1 MRTKFEEYTE
11 QERAIITDLARRDYA
26 DMTKDEV
33 MLFAE
38 WESTKAYIESDL
50 EAKRKALE
58 DETKAKIELAR
69 QTEQTALNTLEA
81 MAEAAKTRL
90 KAVEDGQAK

>member
-26 DMTKDEV
+26 DMTKEEV

-81 MAEAAKTRL
+81 MAEAAKARL
-90 KAVEDGQAK
+90 KAVEYGQA

>member
-26 DMTKDEV
+26 DMTKEEV

-50 EAKRKALE
+50 EAKRQALE

-69 QTEQTALNTLEA
+69 KTEQTALDTLEA
-81 MAEAAKTRL
+81 MAQAAKERL
-90 KAVEDGQAK
+90 KKVENGQA

>member
-1 MRTKFEEYTE
+1 MRESYGDYTE

-38 WESTKAYIESDL
+38 WQATKAFIESNL
-50 EAKRKALE
+50 EMQRKALE
-58 DETKAKIELAR
+58 DETKAKIEIAR
-69 QTEQTALNTLEA
+69 ETEKKALDTLEA
-81 MAEAAKTRL
+81 MAQAAKARL
-90 KAVEDGQAK
+90 KAVEDGQA